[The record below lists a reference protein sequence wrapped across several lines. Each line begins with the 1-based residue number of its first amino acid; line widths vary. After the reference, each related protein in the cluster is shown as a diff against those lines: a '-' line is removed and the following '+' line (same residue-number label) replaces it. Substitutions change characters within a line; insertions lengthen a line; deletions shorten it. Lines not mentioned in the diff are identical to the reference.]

1 MYKMVDLPN
10 QTLSMNICLILMLS
24 YVERLYTIVYGM
36 YFNFLIYIA
45 YRSRKVN
52 FKLKIAELIILLSQN
67 LFFVRGKIR
76 RFICILLEKIINYD
90 IKADP
95 KTSRIKTNIDG
106 VPFYIYFDYMSDVKM
121 AFGNYNKKEINF
133 IKHHISTNSTFVDI
147 GSNMGF
153 YTMNIAAV
161 FPETNFFKILSIEA
175 NPIMIERQRD
185 NIELLNKSIKGIK
198 DKIILENYALSDMKG
213 NLELNLDQGYGSA
226 SLSGGQTANSITVK
240 SSTLM
245 DILLKNKISNITCLK
260 IDIEGYED
268 RALVPFFK
276 IAKRSLYPVNI
287 VMEFTSQQEWKN
299 EPNLIEF
306 LKQIGYET
314 QLKTRGNICLRLKQ

>member
-1 MYKMVDLPN
+1 M
-10 QTLSMNICLILMLS
+10 
-24 YVERLYTIVYGM
+24 
-36 YFNFLIYIA
+36 
-45 YRSRKVN
+45 N

-95 KTSRIKTNIDG
+95 KTSRIKTKIDG
-106 VPFYIYFDYMSDVKM
+106 VPFYVYFDYMSDVKM

-133 IKHHISTNSTFVDI
+133 IKQHIATNSTFVDI

-153 YTMNIAAV
+153 YTMNIAAI
-161 FPETNFFKILSIEA
+161 FPKTNFFKILSIEA
-175 NPIMIERQRD
+175 NPVMIERQRD
-185 NIELLNKSIKGIK
+185 NIELLNRSIKGVK
-198 DKIILENYALSDMKG
+198 EKIILENYALSDMKG
-213 NLELNLDQGYGSA
+213 SLELDLDQGYGSA
-226 SLSGGQTANSITVK
+226 SLSRKQSKNSITVQ

-245 DILLKNKISNITCLK
+245 DILIKNKISNITCLK
-260 IDIEGYED
+260 IDIEGHED

-276 IAKRSLYPVNI
+276 IAQKSLYPVNI

-299 EPNLIEF
+299 EPNLINF
-306 LKQIGYET
+306 LSKIGYEI
-314 QLKTRGNICLRLKQ
+314 QLKTRGNICLSLKQ